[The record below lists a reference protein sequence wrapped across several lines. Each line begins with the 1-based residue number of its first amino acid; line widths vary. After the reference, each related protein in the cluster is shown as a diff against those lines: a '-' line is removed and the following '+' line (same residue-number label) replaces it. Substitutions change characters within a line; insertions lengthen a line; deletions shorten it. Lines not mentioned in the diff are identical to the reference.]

1 MKRFLSLIL
10 SGVLALA
17 LVGCGDDDSSDEG
30 GASDDPAAS
39 DDGATDDADDGSD
52 SDSDSDGDADEDAGE
67 QNGSGGG
74 GTLTFDGEE
83 IALDSARCTFEEQE
97 AAAGGGTIE
106 FVAQGNGTNA
116 AGEEVFIDV
125 SRYSEESQFAGDDV
139 SIVIGDI
146 ATGASFRGSE
156 DAGTVSEDG
165 STVEATDFP
174 VKSDE
179 DFSDERTISFSIDC
193 G

>member
-1 MKRFLSLIL
+1 M
-10 SGVLALA
+10 LALA

-39 DDGATDDADDGSD
+39 DDGATGDANDESD
-52 SDSDSDGDADEDAGE
+52 SDPQEDADEDAGE
-67 QNGSGGG
+67 QSNGSGGG

-83 IALDSARCTFEEQE
+83 IALDSSRCTFEEQE

-116 AGEEVFIDV
+116 AGEDVLIDV

-165 STVEATDFP
+165 STVAATDFP
-174 VKSDE
+174 IKSDD
-179 DFSDERTISFSIDC
+179 DFSNERTVSFSIDC